1 MGKFIKQFLTVFAVI
16 FVMMFLISMGA
27 VISKVDPQANIQI
40 KKDSILVMDL
50 EGIILDTK
58 DFLED
63 LTKYSR
69 KKQVKGVLIRVNSP
83 GGAVGPSQEIY
94 SELKRIR
101 EELQKPVVA
110 SVMTMAASG
119 GYYAAVAADQIVTNP
134 GTLMGSIGVIMQFAN
149 LKDLY
154 KWAKMERYVIKT
166 GDYKDSGAD
175 YRDMRSDERELFND
189 MLNEVHLQFKTAVM
203 NGRKLSKDVVE
214 KYSDGRVFTGESA
227 VKLGFADQLGTYEDA
242 LRIVG
247 ELSGLGS
254 EPEVFKPP
262 KRRPDFFEV
271 LAESKSESF
280 VENAVSKL
288 LKLRIMGHPMYLMP
302 GALGL

>member
-1 MGKFIKQFLTVFAVI
+1 MGKFVKQFLSI
-16 FVMMFLISMGA
+16 FGVLFVSIFLITLGA
-27 VISKVDPQANIQI
+27 IISKVEPQMTVPI
-40 KKDSILVMDL
+40 KKDSILVMEL
-50 EGIILDTK
+50 EGVILDTK

-63 LTKYSR
+63 LTKYAR
-69 KKQVKGVLIRVNSP
+69 KKQIKGVLVRIDSP

-154 KWAKMERYVIKT
+154 KWAKVDRYVIKT

-175 YRDMRSDERELFND
+175 YRDMRPDERELFSE
-189 MLNEVHLQFKTAVM
+189 MLDEVHTQFKTAVM
-203 NGRKLSKDVVE
+203 NGRKLAKDIVE
-214 KYSDGRVFTGESA
+214 KYSDGRVFSGETA

-242 LRIVG
+242 LRIIG
-247 ELSGLGS
+247 ELSGLGN

-262 KRRPDFFEV
+262 KHRPDILEV
-271 LAESKSESF
+271 LAESKTNNYI
-280 VENAVSKL
+280 ENAMTKI
-288 LKLRIMGHPMYLMP
+288 LKLRLTGQPMYIMP
-302 GALGL
+302 GAMGM